1 MSLSRTEFV
10 SKENLRRYEQELSI
24 TPNDARRMVLQSLM
38 AEERA
43 KKPRPAVIGKS
54 IDNPDG
60 RDRDWV
66 DPDAI
71 TERHV
76 FTDAP

>member
-1 MSLSRTEFV
+1 MSLSQTEFV
-10 SKENLRRYEQELSI
+10 SKENVRRYEQELSI
-24 TPNDARRMVLQSLM
+24 TPNGARRKMLQSLM

-43 KKPRPAVIGKS
+43 KRLGPAVIGKLT
-54 IDNPDG
+54 DAPDQ
-60 RDRDWV
+60 RDGDCA

-76 FTDAP
+76 FLDV